1 MRESSILGWM
11 EAMNWGQEA
20 VDADL
25 GAVVE
30 HFFNFGDF
38 CSTFG
43 VAGAGFW
50 CGSRQNSVEKPVFC
64 STFGG
69 ARAGF
74 GQRGC
79 EMVVLFSIIAMAL
92 DLPGAVRSAVA
103 RWSCS
108 A

>member
-43 VAGAGFW
+43 
-50 CGSRQNSVEKPVFC
+50 
-64 STFGG
+64 G
-69 ARAGF
+69 ARGGF
-74 GQRGC
+74 
-79 EMVVLFSIIAMAL
+79 
-92 DLPGAVRSAVA
+92 
-103 RWSCS
+103 
-108 A
+108 